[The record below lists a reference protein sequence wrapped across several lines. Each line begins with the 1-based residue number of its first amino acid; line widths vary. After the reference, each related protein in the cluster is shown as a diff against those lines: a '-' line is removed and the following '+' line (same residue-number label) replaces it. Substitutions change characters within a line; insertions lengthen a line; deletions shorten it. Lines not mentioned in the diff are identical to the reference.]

1 MKKISLFF
9 LFIFIFANVL
19 TKAQLPIV
27 INLSEAK
34 FAIKEY
40 YLSGRYEFEL
50 TEIIEDALQ
59 KVRQFQQVKN
69 RAFVFDV
76 DETALSNLQYEIEN
90 DFGYIP
96 EIWNKWVLAEKAP
109 AISQVKQFYD
119 SLVVWGFKILFI
131 TGRNESQYQ
140 ATLNNLR
147 KAGYTAIDTLICR
160 SKEELELSAQKYK
173 TNKRRELT
181 EIGYSI
187 VGSIGDQWSD
197 LLGGYC
203 LLQIKIPNYMYLVK

>member
-1 MKKISLFF
+1 MTKIYLFI
-9 LFIFIFANVL
+9 LFIFTNVL
-19 TKAQLPIV
+19 SFAQLQIV

-34 FAIKEY
+34 SAVKEY

-50 TEIIEDALQ
+50 TVIIDDALP
-59 KVRQFQQVKN
+59 KVKQFQNVKN

-76 DETALSNLQYEIEN
+76 DETTLSNLQYEIEN

-96 EIWNKWVLAEKAP
+96 ELWNKWVLAEKAP
-109 AISQVKQFYD
+109 AIQKVKQFYD

-147 KAGYTAIDTLICR
+147 KAGYTTIDTLICR
-160 SKEELELSAQKYK
+160 SKEERELSAQEYK

-181 EIGYSI
+181 EKGYLI

-197 LLGGYC
+197 VLGGYS

>member
-1 MKKISLFF
+1 MKKVSLFI
-9 LFIFIFANVL
+9 LFIFTNLWAF
-19 TKAQLPIV
+19 AQLPIV

-34 FAIKEY
+34 SAVKKY

-50 TEIIEDALQ
+50 TEIIEDALP
-59 KVRQFQQVKN
+59 KVKQFQQAKN

-96 EIWNKWVLAEKAP
+96 ELWNKWVLAEKAP
-109 AISQVKQFYD
+109 AIQQVKQFYD
-119 SLVVWGFKILFI
+119 SLVVWGFKIFFI
-131 TGRNESQYQ
+131 TGRNESQFL

-147 KAGYTAIDTLICR
+147 KAGYSTIDTLICR
-160 SKEELELSAQKYK
+160 SKEELELSAQEYK

-181 EIGYSI
+181 EKGYFI
-187 VGSIGDQWSD
+187 TGSIGDQWSD
-197 LLGGYC
+197 VLGGYC
-203 LLQIKIPNYMYLVK
+203 ILQIKIPNYMYLVE

>member
-1 MKKISLFF
+1 MKKNS
-9 LFIFIFANVL
+9 LFIFFIFTNLLAY
-19 TKAQLPIV
+19 AQLPIV

-34 FAIKEY
+34 SAVKQY

-50 TEIIEDALQ
+50 TEIIEDAFP
-59 KVRQFQQVKN
+59 KVKQIQQVKN

-96 EIWNKWVLAEKAP
+96 ELWNKWVLAEKAP
-109 AISQVKQFYD
+109 AIQQVKQFYD

-131 TGRNESQYQ
+131 TGRNESQFQ

-147 KAGYTAIDTLICR
+147 KAGYSNIDTLICR
-160 SKEELELSAQKYK
+160 SKDELELSAQEYK

-181 EIGYSI
+181 EKGYFI
-187 VGSIGDQWSD
+187 AGSIGDQWSD
-197 LLGGYC
+197 VLGGYC
-203 LLQIKIPNYMYLVK
+203 ILQIKIPNYMYLVK